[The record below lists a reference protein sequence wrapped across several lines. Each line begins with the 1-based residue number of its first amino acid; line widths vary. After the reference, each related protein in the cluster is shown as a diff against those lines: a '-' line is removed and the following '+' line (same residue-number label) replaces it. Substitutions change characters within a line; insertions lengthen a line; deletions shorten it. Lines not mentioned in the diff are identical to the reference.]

1 MTEENGVKFLP
12 ALNTVLLLI
21 ILLSQWQMMQ
31 KQENR
36 VIELDLQYEQ
46 LSMQLD
52 RLEAEQNLMASQLS
66 KWQGESLE
74 AKVEEAGEAVVT
86 GWQMLMSTMAREL
99 EKASEQM
106 QKSTDSGGRPSS
118 EMNGN

>member
-1 MTEENGVKFLP
+1 
-12 ALNTVLLLI
+12 
-21 ILLSQWQMMQ
+21 MQ